1 MDPKVA
7 IIILNWNGKKDT
19 IECLES
25 LKQVTYPNYEI
36 LLVDNGSTDKSVEYF
51 RELYPEIDII
61 KNEKNLGF
69 AEGNNVAIRKVVERE
84 TKYIL
89 LLNNDTVVD
98 KNFLDELIHIAES
111 DQNIGILGP
120 TIYHYTQRNKIQ
132 SAGAKILWN
141 KGKDS
146 IFKSNKLDK
155 GGDDKI
161 TEVDYVSGCALLAK
175 VEVFKKIGYFNKDYF
190 AYWEETD
197 LCIRAH
203 KALYKIIQVPKAKI
217 WHKGGSTSKK
227 TNGFIQ
233 YHMTRN
239 MFWFMKQHA
248 TRKQYISF
256 LLYFFGFQFWLS
268 SIIYVIYHKNVNE
281 FLSLVK
287 GSIDGIKGIN
297 KINHE

>member
-1 MDPKVA
+1 MYPQVS

-19 IECLES
+19 IDCLES
-25 LKQVTYPNYEI
+25 LKNITYPNYEI
-36 LLVDNGSTDKSVEYF
+36 LLVDNGSTDGSVDCF
-51 RELYPEIDII
+51 REQYPEIEII
-61 KNEKNLGF
+61 ENKENLGF
-69 AEGNNVAIRKVVERE
+69 AEGNNIAIRKIVKKE

-98 KNFLDELIHIAES
+98 KRFLDELIKVAES
-111 DQNIGILGP
+111 NQNIGILGP
-120 TIYHYTQRNKIQ
+120 TIYYYSQPNKIQ

-141 KGKDS
+141 KGRDS
-146 IFKSNKLDK
+146 ISRHNELDVGEYNK
-155 GGDDKI
+155 I
-161 TEVDYVSGCALLAK
+161 EEVDYVSGCALLAK
-175 VEVFKKIGYFNKDYF
+175 VEVFKKIGCLNKHYF

-203 KALYKIIQVPKAKI
+203 DALYKVLYVPKAKI

-256 LLYFFGFQFWLS
+256 LLYFFGFQFWFS
-268 SIIYVIYHKNVNE
+268 SAIYIIHHKNINA
-281 FLSLVK
+281 FLSLLK
-287 GSIDGIKGIN
+287 GSMDGIKRI
-297 KINHE
+297 HR